1 MTDFNLSES
10 LQKQGEGTGV
20 DPKWVELTVTSGSA
34 ETITHHVAIQ
44 HTPNESGGIKHDG
57 DKPRMDL
64 LDAYALDELSKVLT
78 FGAKKYAPENW
89 RKGIKKSRLIAAML
103 RHVFAYMGGQD
114 TDEETGLSHIAH
126 AMCCCMFLLWTAKFL
141 PQMDDR
147 FKLLQNSTTNH
158 GDPRERRNF

>member
-1 MTDFNLSES
+1 MQKVMNVVQAAGRFPVTEFNLSES
-10 LQKQGEGTGV
+10 LQKQGETAGV
-20 DPKWVELTVTSGSA
+20 DSPWLSDPSENWDSS
-34 ETITHHVAIQ
+34 
-44 HTPNESGGIKHDG
+44 SGGIKHDG

-64 LDAYALDELSKVLT
+64 LDAYALEELSKVLT
-78 FGAKKYAPENW
+78 FGAKKYAPDNW

-147 FKLLQNSTTNH
+147 FKLLQNSTTNQ
-158 GDPRERRNF
+158 GGLS